1 MLQLSVVE
9 ARALK
14 NKLYVNSLAE
24 IVSFVRDYIVSDQE
38 NSLVEIIHEC
48 LVSRQKTIR
57 FINLIK

>member
-1 MLQLSVVE
+1 MQTQSRQVLKMLQLSVVE
-9 ARALK
+9 ARAVK

-48 LVSRQKTIR
+48 LVSR
-57 FINLIK
+57 